1 MPDASEMSRRRFL
14 KKAGVLGV
22 GLTLGSHLPAQGA
35 PLPTPEPAGP
45 TFALKFDAGAI
56 VSLRRV
62 SDRFDTDYVRP
73 SHRLGDVVV
82 TYRHPGGPWLTVETA
97 SPKSVRTSVL
107 SADGRQYT
115 VTYQVQN
122 DQKSVLSLQLRFDVR
137 DGAVVWTMTLH
148 NTSGQPLEVGDL
160 ALPLPMN
167 TEFQEG
173 KPATANVLK
182 HSFVSG
188 HGSYLFWMRSN
199 SVGPYLALTPLDGT
213 SLEYWDTQGGYRV
226 FIHSTVAGAAAKEQG
241 CRWRQPHTSLLLSPA
256 GQPGDTRTYGFKLGW
271 AENYDG
277 VRQLLVQEGLVDV
290 QVVPGMTVPSDLSA
304 RFALRTDQK
313 VHAVEAEFPQ
323 STRIKALGRKNGIA
337 LYEVRFSRLG
347 ENRLTIHYG
356 ADRHVFLEFFATEP
370 LETLIKKRAAFTARH
385 QHRDSAKWYNG
396 LLAEWNMET
405 RTMLGPDNY
414 DRIKGWRI
422 YEVTCDDP
430 GLSRPAY
437 LAAKNAEFPAQ
448 SEVEALDYYIKH
460 FVWGGLQRTTEES
473 YPYGLYGIPDWKTNR
488 NSTDAGDKGNLHLWR
503 VYDYPHIIV
512 TYFGMYQV
520 AKRHPQITTAL
531 AAEDY
536 LTRAYGTALALFTVP
551 NKIVKWSAYETGF
564 YNELVIVD
572 LIEALDA
579 EGRHV
584 EAETLRGHWERKVK
598 FFVNDSPNLFG
609 SEYPFDST
617 GFESTHALAKY
628 AVQHAD
634 QPGVTRAGITPTNAA
649 KFMRNQMDA
658 NIFCR
663 GWLEPAYYTLGSDYR
678 GSAGDAYTLSYMSQ
692 MGGWAVLDY
701 ALHFAPSPAAY
712 LRLGYASYLSAWALV
727 NSGTPESGY
736 GYWYPGLENDGGAGG
751 GFEPAPTG
759 TTWLGQ
765 KHHRGSWYYS
775 CEENLGYCGALRT
788 AAAILTDDPIFG
800 RFCFGGEWRR
810 TAAGLEVIPKDGL
823 RKRFHALLGGG
834 RLNLISETDR
844 FPAGRPIIVQETLSE
859 ICFSLESDNP
869 APHAAAVRLSGL
881 PPGEYVVSAARR
893 GGLKAEHTE
902 IKISAGQETV
912 LRLPM
917 AGSRSQTFL
926 LKRQTRERVPI

>member
-1 MPDASEMSRRRFL
+1 MPDALEMSRRRFL
-14 KKAGVLGV
+14 KKAGVLGA
-22 GLTLGSHLPAQGA
+22 GLTLGSHLPARGG
-35 PLPTPEPAGP
+35 PLPTGERAGP

-73 SHRLGDVVV
+73 GHRLGDAVV
-82 TYRHPGGPWLTVETA
+82 TCRRFGGPWLTVETA
-97 SPKSVRTSVL
+97 SPKSTRTSAL

-115 VTYQVQN
+115 VASQIQD
-122 DQKSVLSLQLRFDVR
+122 DQGPALSLKMHFDVR

-148 NTSGQPLEVGDL
+148 NTTSLPLEVGDL

-167 TEFQEG
+167 TEFQQG
-173 KPATANVLK
+173 KPATASVLK

-199 SVGPYLALTPLDGT
+199 SVGPYLTLTPLDGT
-213 SLEYWDTQGGYRV
+213 PLEYWDTQGGYRV
-226 FIHSTVAGAAAKEQG
+226 FIHSAAAGAAAKEQG
-241 CRWRQPHTSLLLSPA
+241 CRWRQPHTSLLLAPA

-271 AENYDG
+271 AADYDG
-277 VRQLLVQEGLVDV
+277 VRQLLVDEGLVDV
-290 QVVPGMTVPSDLSA
+290 QVVPGMTLPSDLSA
-304 RFALRTDQK
+304 RFALRTDRK
-313 VHAVEAEFPQ
+313 IHAVEAEFPQ
-323 STRIKALGRKNGIA
+323 ATRIKALGRKNGMA

-385 QHRDSAKWYNG
+385 QHRDPAKWYNG

-405 RTMLGPDNY
+405 RTMLGPDDY

-460 FVWGGLQRTTEES
+460 FVWGGLQRTTEETYS
-473 YPYGLYGIPDWKTNR
+473 YGLYGIPDWKTNR
-488 NSTDAGDKGNLHLWR
+488 NSPDAGDKGKLHLWR

-531 AAEDY
+531 TADDY
-536 LTRAYGTALALFTVP
+536 LARAYGTALALFTVP
-551 NKIVKWSAYETGF
+551 DKIVKWSAYETGL

-572 LIEALDA
+572 LIGALDA
-579 EGRHV
+579 EGRHI

-634 QPGVTRAGITPTNAA
+634 PPGVTRSGITPANATA
-649 KFMRNQMDA
+649 RFMRTQMDA

-678 GSAGDAYTLSYMSQ
+678 GSAGRRLHAQLHVPDGRLGRAGLCPAFRPRSRRPSAARLRLLPQ
-692 MGGWAVLDY
+692 RLGAGQLRHAGIRLWLLVSRPGERRRGGGRVRAGPHRDDV
-701 ALHFAPSPAAY
+701 AGPEAPSRLLVLL
-712 LRLGYASYLSAWALV
+712 LRG
-727 NSGTPESGY
+727 
-736 GYWYPGLENDGGAGG
+736 
-751 GFEPAPTG
+751 EPR
-759 TTWLGQ
+759 L
-765 KHHRGSWYYS
+765 
-775 CEENLGYCGALRT
+775 L
-788 AAAILTDDPIFG
+788 
-800 RFCFGGEWRR
+800 RR
-810 TAAGLEVIPKDGL
+810 TADRRHRSDG
-823 RKRFHALLGGG
+823 
-834 RLNLISETDR
+834 
-844 FPAGRPIIVQETLSE
+844 
-859 ICFSLESDNP
+859 
-869 APHAAAVRLSGL
+869 
-881 PPGEYVVSAARR
+881 
-893 GGLKAEHTE
+893 
-902 IKISAGQETV
+902 
-912 LRLPM
+912 
-917 AGSRSQTFL
+917 
-926 LKRQTRERVPI
+926 